1 VLVWSRGVRWGAWG
15 TFAVLAGVVY
25 ALPLGMVA
33 LASVAGQ

>member
-1 VLVWSRGVRWGAWG
+1 VRWGAWG

-33 LASVAGQ
+33 LASVAG